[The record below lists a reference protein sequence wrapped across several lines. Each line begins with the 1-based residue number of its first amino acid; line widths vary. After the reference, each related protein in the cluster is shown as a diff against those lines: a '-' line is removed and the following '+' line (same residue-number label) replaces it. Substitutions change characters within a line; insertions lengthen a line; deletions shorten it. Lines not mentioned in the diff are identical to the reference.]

1 MRGEEISIRLLGP
14 ADAAVLDRVADEVF
28 DGPVRADWAR
38 AFLDAGNHLIAVAV
52 AGETVV
58 AMATGVIYVHPDK
71 PPQLWVNE
79 VGTGADWRRRGLA
92 SRCLR
97 ALLAEA
103 HARGC
108 IEAWLG
114 TEEDNT
120 AARALYR
127 ALDADETEGLVV
139 YSWDFAEDGVP
150 AAR

>member
-1 MRGEEISIRLLGP
+1 MQGEEISIRLLGP

-28 DGPVRADWAR
+28 DGPVRADWVR

-79 VGTGADWRRRGLA
+79 VATDPAWQRRGLA
-92 SRCLR
+92 TRCLQR
-97 ALLAEA
+97 LLAGA
-103 HARGC
+103 RARGC
-108 IEAWLG
+108 AEAWLA
-114 TEEDNT
+114 TETDN
-120 AARALYR
+120 APARALYR
-127 ALDADETEGLVV
+127 AMAAEETEGIVV
-139 YSWDFAEDGVP
+139 YGWRLAADAVP